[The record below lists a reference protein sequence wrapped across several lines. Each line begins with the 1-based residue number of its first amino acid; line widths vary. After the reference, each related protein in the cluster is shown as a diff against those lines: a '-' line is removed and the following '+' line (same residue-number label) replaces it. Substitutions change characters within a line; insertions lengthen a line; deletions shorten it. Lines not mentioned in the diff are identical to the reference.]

1 MKQTML
7 VVIASAMIGG
17 ATAVFF
23 TQGSPTPVRSSAP
36 ARSIDAAAIEM
47 AFVRALESMGFS
59 REAHAQPPSRPDVSQ
74 SPPSREEGTMET
86 TGPQG
91 RAVLPVAN
99 LPVLSS
105 LTPFDKD
112 ERLRRTWLFS
122 SEREVID
129 WLGTPNE
136 VQASGGT
143 ERWLYNIPVGVKVIL
158 VLHRGRLLNM
168 YRSSPPRTPR

>member
-23 TQGSPTPVRSSAP
+23 TPTSPTPVRSSAP

-47 AFVRALESMGFS
+47 AFVRALESMGFG

-74 SPPSREEGTMET
+74 SPPSSKEGTPET

-91 RAVLPVAN
+91 RAILPVAD

-112 ERLRRTWLFS
+112 EKLRRTWLFS

-136 VQASGGT
+136 VQAGGST
-143 ERWLYNIPVGVKVIL
+143 ERWTYNLPDRVRVIL
-158 VLHRGRLLNM
+158 VFHRGRLLNM
-168 YRSSPPRTPR
+168 YRSTSPRPPR